1 MPRSDIYFGEI
12 YLAFL
17 MQKIRYSPLE
27 IRVFRRS
34 VGGEADHFLKM
45 GMRVKE
51 SSSFRKSVWVIQNEI
66 ILEVCKNVRRNYQTF
81 VRGECG
87 EKMNVILTDGNTGS
101 VCCGMQEE

>member
-1 MPRSDIYFGEI
+1 M
-12 YLAFL
+12 
-17 MQKIRYSPLE
+17 
-27 IRVFRRS
+27 
-34 VGGEADHFLKM
+34 GGEADHFLKM

-51 SSSFRKSVWVIQNEI
+51 SSSFRKSVWVIQNER